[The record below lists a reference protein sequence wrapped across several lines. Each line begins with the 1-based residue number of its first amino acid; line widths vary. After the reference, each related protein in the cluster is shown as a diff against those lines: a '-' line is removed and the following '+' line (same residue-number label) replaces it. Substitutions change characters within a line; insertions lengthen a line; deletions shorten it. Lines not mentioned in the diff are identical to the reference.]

1 MWPRSQI
8 HRPSGRRT
16 DPVEGTA
23 IAGWPCSVHSN
34 TSAPGW
40 PRSTKNSA
48 FAHTANPL
56 ERNCERMSFA
66 KTHSL
71 GSFVGSGG
79 TEDSRKTFIIALSG
93 AKSAPRCYETRRRL
107 HSTSRALER
116 SGALP
121 RHRRNLRSSAA
132 LSLAR
137 APSSWGTNCRQC
149 SIRLNRNSSRATG
162 IHTGRSR
169 CCHPCSTRPDSRS
182 SCGKGTHFGRRR
194 ARRCCRQ
201 YPMLHGQIEYRWR
214 RRVPANRKRSNRR
227 ADLPSSSVPCFLLKK
242 RCRPM
247 CSSRRPGSRT
257 NPTRR
262 EPGSRRAGMIR
273 SRRSPDFGRHLRW
286 PGCPSESSHFA
297 T

>member
-1 MWPRSQI
+1 MRSN
-8 HRPSGRRT
+8 G
-16 DPVEGTA
+16 
-23 IAGWPCSVHSN
+23 
-34 TSAPGW
+34 
-40 PRSTKNSA
+40 
-48 FAHTANPL
+48 
-56 ERNCERMSFA
+56 
-66 KTHSL
+66 
-71 GSFVGSGG
+71 
-79 TEDSRKTFIIALSG
+79 
-93 AKSAPRCYETRRRL
+93 
-107 HSTSRALER
+107 
-116 SGALP
+116 
-121 RHRRNLRSSAA
+121 A

-149 SIRLNRNSSRATG
+149 SIRLNRKSSHATG

-182 SCGKGTHFGRRR
+182 SRGKGTHFGRRR

-262 EPGSRRAGMIR
+262 EPGSKMAEMIR
-273 SRRSPDFGRHLRW
+273 SRRPPDSARHLRW
-286 PGCPSESSHFA
+286 PGCPSESNHFA